1 MSIAQPKSSSL
12 DARKRMTSRL
22 LAFALIGL
30 VLLVF
35 IAGFVMATSTHSGQ
49 QFAVDGFQRRS
60 FSYYEVLGVRLSAT
74 DYFNNTGNLE
84 QTLAKKK
91 WITDTG
97 KKPKDDQWIT
107 IEHTTGGQTFVS
119 DVQILIDY
127 LEMTNPQGAID
138 LAAWSTNNPGYAAI
152 MWPEVQTAAQGNM
165 YILVPDIIH
174 HMLDLSETSRYG
186 TRRNKKAT
194 KIEDLS
200 KEQLASL
207 TAQQTKSGTESL
219 YPFLKDLYHEAAKA
233 AQDADDKKRAK
244 FCYEQV
250 LRFSPGSAEIQ
261 AELDKFPAELT
272 EEPAKEETSD
282 EKKSSKDES

>member
-1 MSIAQPKSSSL
+1 
-12 DARKRMTSRL
+12 MTSRL

-35 IAGFVMATSTHSGQ
+35 VAGIVMATSTHSGE

-60 FSYYEVLGVRLSAT
+60 FSYYEMFGIRLSAT

-84 QTLAKKK
+84 LTLAKKK
-91 WITDTG
+91 WITATG
-97 KKPKDDQWIT
+97 QKPKDDQWIT
-107 IEHTTGGQTFVS
+107 IEHTTGGRTFVS

-127 LEMTNPQGAID
+127 LEMTSPQGAID

-165 YILVPDIIH
+165 FILVPDIIH
-174 HMLDLSETSRYG
+174 HMLDLSQDS
-186 TRRNKKAT
+186 RNKWHRDKKAP

-200 KEQLASL
+200 KEELASFI
-207 TAQQTKSGTESL
+207 AQQTKTGTDSL
-219 YPFLKDLYHEAAKA
+219 YPFLQDLYLEAAKA
-233 AQDADDKKRAK
+233 AQDANDKKRAK

-272 EEPAKEETSD
+272 AEPAKEEAPD
-282 EKKSSKDES
+282 ETKSSEDESEK